1 MRQSPT
7 SKFDIERR
15 SLLAIP
21 PFELPVVFELGDEPA
36 REEPPSVECSNP
48 QNFPSQPSAMP
59 DRYYSVEPIR
69 GTTATL
75 SGSEAHHLLHVM
87 RAKPGHSL
95 VLFDGH
101 GGEYEAEI
109 SHCDRST
116 VELSLGPKR
125 DIEREH
131 PFQLTLA
138 ITLPKG
144 DRQRW
149 LIEKA
154 VELGVSRLIPLRTAR
169 SVAGSEQASSKLQ
182 RYLIEASKQ
191 CGRNRLM
198 QLTSP
203 QKLAELLGQE
213 ASTIRIL
220 AHPGAG
226 LLAEMELNSTENRTL
241 AIGPEGGFTDDE
253 VAQAIEAGWETVGLG
268 SRILRLET
276 AALALIS
283 AVVLR

>member
-1 MRQSPT
+1 M
-7 SKFDIERR
+7 
-15 SLLAIP
+15 L
-21 PFELPVVFELGDEPA
+21 
-36 REEPPSVECSNP
+36 
-48 QNFPSQPSAMP
+48 
-59 DRYYSVEPIR
+59 DRYYSEKPIC
-69 GTTATL
+69 GPTAVL

-87 RAKPGHSL
+87 RAKPGHRL

-116 VELSLGPKR
+116 VQLTLGPKL

-138 ITLPKG
+138 VALPKG

-149 LIEKA
+149 LIEKS
-154 VELGVSRLIPLRTAR
+154 VELGVSQLIPLQTAR

-198 QLTSP
+198 QLAPP
-203 QKLAELLGQE
+203 QELAELLSQE
-213 ASTIRIL
+213 KSATRIL

-226 LLAEMELNSTENRTL
+226 PLAELELNSTEDRTL

-253 VAQAIEAGWETVGLG
+253 VAQAIKAGWETVGLG

-283 AVVLR
+283 AMVLRCE